1 MANLKHVGRVA
12 NTNVKCVVVFREIY
26 DEKGNVVDPN
36 NCLIVETERLPD
48 MEHDDVIRVVES
60 NEGQNVAN
68 FYEIANRSRFAD
80 GTNMLNSLHRRGF
93 LRKYPTN
100 QIELTP
106 NPSTA
111 IKLSEV
117 NTIIRKQATGMS
129 ESDIRNTMVDDT
141 DKAPRQLNGKPVS
154 NIPLDSTQTIDQ
166 AITVPTE
173 TVLDDTTI
181 AKNMLAQAQ
190 TFLAEAER
198 LKSEAYAMS
207 PGLKP
212 KAGRKP
218 KNANQ

>member
-198 LKSEAYAMS
+198 LKAEAYAMS